1 MDDWM
6 IDMVRCAVFA
16 SGGGSNFQAL
26 IERKKAGDLHVDF
39 AILIGN
45 NSNAFAFER
54 ARLNNIPAIHLSEKQ
69 FDSPEAYSTK
79 VMSILDENKVD
90 LIILAGYMKKLP
102 EILIEKYRMK
112 ILNIHPG
119 LLPAFGG
126 KGMYGKYVHEA
137 VLAYGAKV
145 SGVTVHFVD
154 EEYDQGPVVLQ
165 KTVPVLDNDDAGS
178 LAERVLALEHANF
191 WRAIEAVA
199 SGKLRIEGRRV
210 IGEV

>member
-1 MDDWM
+1 
-6 IDMVRCAVFA
+6 
-16 SGGGSNFQAL
+16 
-26 IERKKAGDLHVDF
+26 
-39 AILIGN
+39 
-45 NSNAFAFER
+45 
-54 ARLNNIPAIHLSEKQ
+54 
-69 FDSPEAYSTK
+69 
-79 VMSILDENKVD
+79 
-90 LIILAGYMKKLP
+90 
-102 EILIEKYRMK
+102 MK